1 MATTLDWDGNLL
13 LACVAEA
20 DRPLLAPH
28 LRSVELSRGAVLF
41 EPGDDVT
48 MTYFPCRGTIISLV
62 TMLQD
67 GHALEAAVVGY
78 EGSIGGVVSFGH
90 KPAFARMTVEI
101 GGAAWCMATERLD
114 EAKARSPALHDLFSR
129 YADVML
135 AQTLQ
140 SVACNALHSIE
151 QRACRWL
158 LTMQERV
165 GDGAVVPVSQE
176 YLANL
181 LGVSGARRRP
191 RPKRSGRAGSSVQPR
206 RHPDTRPRGPRGGEL
221 RLLRGGREALPH
233 AAPGGEAQG
242 SATRP
247 AAQPGRLTQA
257 AGQWR
262 AIRHPQIT
270 QL

>member
-158 LTMQERV
+158 LTMQEQV

-181 LGVSGARRRP
+181 LGVQRTSVSAAAQALQARGLIRYSRGVIRILDRAALAAESCDCYAAVEKHFRTLLP
-191 RPKRSGRAGSSVQPR
+191 AVKRK
-206 RHPDTRPRGPRGGEL
+206 
-221 RLLRGGREALPH
+221 
-233 AAPGGEAQG
+233 EAQLG
-242 SATRP
+242 PPLS
-247 AAQPGRLTQA
+247 
-257 AGQWR
+257 R
-262 AIRHPQIT
+262 AV
-270 QL
+270 